1 MLDFRELEHAATY
14 DDGYSAKH
22 PTIRMLWHVVN
33 EMTLE
38 HKKALLSFVTGSDR
52 VPLKGLAKLTFIVQQ
67 HGRESLDRLPTA
79 LTCFNRLLLP
89 PYETREILKERL
101 IVAIENGKGFGLT

>member
-1 MLDFRELEHAATY
+1 MLDFRELQRAATY
-14 DDGYSAKH
+14 EDGYSPQH
-22 PTIRMLWHVVN
+22 PTIIMFWQVVN
-33 EMTLE
+33 EMTVE
-38 HKKALLSFVTGSDR
+38 QKKALLSFVTGSDR

-67 HGRESLDRLPTA
+67 TGQGLDRLPTA

-89 PYETREILKERL
+89 PYASRAMLRERL